1 MFMGAER
8 ELSETEEKEVQKAAN
23 AEPWV
28 HEVCPHHSV
37 VTSPTRK
44 EPNYNVLHLPLDV
57 VK

>member
-8 ELSETEEKEVQKAAN
+8 ELSESEEKEVQKAVN

-28 HEVCPHHSV
+28 HEVCPHHSI
-37 VTSPTRK
+37 VTSPIRK
-44 EPNYNVLHLPLDV
+44 EPKYHLLQLPLDV